1 MISFLEGTL
10 FEKTPTRAIVL
21 VNGVGYEVLITL
33 SNSKKLP
40 AAGEIC
46 RLLISEC
53 IREDQYTLIGFLT
66 EEERYAY
73 NHLLNV
79 SGIGPKIAL
88 SILSGLSVAELVS
101 AVANSDCKRLAS
113 ISGIG
118 KKLAERIVVEL
129 KDKFAS
135 MLFGKQPNVSAVAN
149 ISVVSSAINDAV
161 QALISL
167 GYKAA
172 DAYKMVSSVP
182 QKESL
187 STEEVIR
194 LALRR

>member
-10 FEKTPTRAIVL
+10 FEKTPTRAIIV
-21 VNGVGYEVLITL
+21 VNGIGYEILVPL
-33 SNSKKLP
+33 STSDKLP
-40 AAGEIC
+40 STGSTC
-46 RLLISEC
+46 RLLISES
-53 IREDQYTLIGFLT
+53 IREDQYTLIGFLS
-66 EEERYAY
+66 EEERYTY
-73 NHLLNV
+73 NQLLNV

-88 SILSGLSVAELVS
+88 SVLSGLSVAELITAIAAADS
-101 AVANSDCKRLAS
+101 KRLSS

-118 KKLAERIVVEL
+118 KKLAERIIVEL

-135 MLFGKQPNVSAVAN
+135 ALANQKTALHPAQTSTTVSAT
-149 ISVVSSAINDAV
+149 INDAV
-161 QALISL
+161 QALIAL
-167 GYKAA
+167 GYKPA

-187 STEEVIR
+187 NIEELVR